1 MIKVS
6 RPESVENSMEKPTEN
21 TADNTAEESVG
32 KPIDNSVEES
42 AEKPAEKPADNSV
55 EESVENP
62 AENKDKDSGKRKKIV
77 RTLGNLLMIVA
88 LLFIV
93 RRLWV
98 YRESLTET
106 VNGMVIA
113 VIVIS
118 ILLYGGVILVQAFAY
133 RILAGAVCG
142 TDLPVK
148 VTVGLYT
155 KSNLYKYLPG
165 NVFHFVG
172 RNQIAEE
179 CSVSHADIAFAT
191 VLEIAIQCAC
201 AVLTGLI
208 LSFGFVT
215 DYLRDKTMLVL
226 VVITAGCLAAAALAF
241 LVKKKFHSR
250 WEKVK
255 GLLTGK
261 GRKAVLE
268 VILLHFLI
276 QLCNGILFLVLFQSM
291 GGAVP
296 ARLCA
301 SVVGI
306 YCFAWLVGFVTPGA
320 PGGLGIREAM
330 LSLFLGSLADPG
342 LIAAAVLLNRI
353 VTVFGDLTGF
363 GYSMLIGRISRS

>member
-1 MIKVS
+1 METVDN
-6 RPESVENSMEKPTEN
+6 SVDKQ
-21 TADNTAEESVG
+21 
-32 KPIDNSVEES
+32 IDNSTDHLADHS
-42 AEKPAEKPADNSV
+42 ADHKGKA
-55 EESVENP
+55 
-62 AENKDKDSGKRKKIV
+62 SGKRKKIV
-77 RTLGNLLMIVA
+77 RTLGNLLMIAA

-93 RRLWV
+93 RRLWI

-106 VNGMVIA
+106 VNTMVIS
-113 VIVIS
+113 VIIIS
-118 ILLYGGVILVQAFAY
+118 IFLYGGVVVIQAFAY

-142 TDLPVK
+142 TDLPVRT
-148 VTVGLYT
+148 TVGLYT

-191 VLEIAIQCAC
+191 VLEIVIQCVC
-201 AVLTGLI
+201 AVLSGLI

-215 DYLRDKTMLVL
+215 DYLQDKTM
-226 VVITAGCLAAAALAF
+226 VVPIVIAAVCLAAALAF
-241 LVKKKFHSR
+241 VAKKKFHSR

-268 VILLHFLI
+268 VILLHFMI
-276 QLCNGILFLVLFQSM
+276 QLCNGILFLILLQSM

-296 ARLCA
+296 AGMCA
-301 SVVGI
+301 SVVGV

-330 LSLFLGSLADPG
+330 LSLFLGALADPG

-353 VTVFGDLTGF
+353 VTVFGDLAGF
-363 GYSMLIGRISRS
+363 GYSIIIGRRSRS